1 MSPFL
6 TDEVFARIASRLVLA
21 STAVATNWPRYYTQD
36 VDALQ
41 REIARLQGVIAKLDD
56 EKETL
61 KDQLIQAHNAISPLD
76 LRAAQ
81 YQKFLESLREWLKA
95 API

>member
-41 REIARLQGVIAKLDD
+41 REIARLQGIIARLDD
-56 EKETL
+56 ETETL
-61 KDQLIQAHNAISPLD
+61 KDA
-76 LRAAQ
+76 
-81 YQKFLESLREWLKA
+81 FLGASNRIKNLERRVTFQNDTLTTINEWLKA